1 MMSKRRRAAAA
12 CLTGFL
18 MITGSA
24 GTVMAAPAQNALA
37 GFSVSLENA
46 YETQNED
53 VVNTKV
59 MNEVA
64 PESAFEGKC
73 FSIADDYAEMHSE
86 PSEDS
91 QVVGKYYQGAIGSL
105 EDISGE
111 YYLVKSGTVTG
122 YVHKQYL
129 ATEEYAV
136 QLSSMLGSNLTT
148 VTGDTLY
155 VREEA
160 NVDSAIVASLDYG
173 EEIAV
178 ENTAGEWAKV
188 NVDGVSG
195 YVNKDY
201 IDTTHLYRVA
211 ESPEEEAARIELEAE
226 KARLAEE
233 EARRKAEE
241 EAAAQAAAEASYIGQ
256 QMAEYGQQF
265 VGNPYV
271 WGGTSLT
278 NGADCSG
285 FVQSVYKHFGYS
297 IPRTS
302 REQAAGGTEI
312 SISELMPG
320 DLIFYATGGRID
332 HVTMYIGDGQ
342 VVQAS
347 SPSTGIVVS
356 RYDYRTPV
364 KAVRYI

>member
-178 ENTAGEWAKV
+178 ENTAGEWGK
-188 NVDGVSG
+188 GKCG
-195 YVNKDY
+195 
-201 IDTTHLYRVA
+201 RR
-211 ESPEEEAARIELEAE
+211 ERICE
-226 KARLAEE
+226 
-233 EARRKAEE
+233 
-241 EAAAQAAAEASYIGQ
+241 
-256 QMAEYGQQF
+256 
-265 VGNPYV
+265 
-271 WGGTSLT
+271 
-278 NGADCSG
+278 
-285 FVQSVYKHFGYS
+285 
-297 IPRTS
+297 
-302 REQAAGGTEI
+302 
-312 SISELMPG
+312 
-320 DLIFYATGGRID
+320 
-332 HVTMYIGDGQ
+332 
-342 VVQAS
+342 
-347 SPSTGIVVS
+347 
-356 RYDYRTPV
+356 
-364 KAVRYI
+364 

>member
-1 MMSKRRRAAAA
+1 MMCKKRKAAAA
-12 CLTGFL
+12 CLTGLL
-18 MITGSA
+18 MVSASA
-24 GTVMAAPAQNALA
+24 GTVMAAPAQNLA

-46 YETQNED
+46 YESQNED

-64 PESAFEGKC
+64 PENALKGKC
-73 FSIADDYAEMHSE
+73 FSIAEDYAPMHTE
-86 PSEDS
+86 PNEESGTA
-91 QVVGKYYQGAIGSL
+91 GKYYRGAIGSL
-105 EDISGE
+105 EGISGE
-111 YYLVKSGTVTG
+111 YYLVKSGSVTG

-129 ATEEYAV
+129 ATEDYAV
-136 QLSSMLGSNLTT
+136 EVSSLLGSNLTT

-155 VREEA
+155 VRQEA
-160 NVDSAIVASLDYG
+160 SVDSAILTSLDYG

-195 YVNKDY
+195 YVNKDF

-211 ESPEEEAARIELEAE
+211 ETPEEEAARIALEEE

-233 EARRKAEE
+233 EARRQEE
-241 EAAAQAAAEASYIGQ
+241 EAAAAEAAAQASYIGQ
-256 QMAEYGQQF
+256 QMADYGQQF

-285 FVQSVYKHFGYS
+285 FVQSVYKNFGYS

-356 RYDYRTPV
+356 SYDYRTPV

>member
-1 MMSKRRRAAAA
+1 MVCKRRKAAAA
-12 CLTGFL
+12 CLMGVF
-18 MITGSA
+18 MVSVSA
-24 GTVMAAPAQNALA
+24 GNVMAAPAQNALA

-46 YETQNED
+46 YETQHED

-64 PESAFEGKC
+64 RESAFEGKC

-91 QVVGKYYQGAIGSL
+91 QVVGKYYKGAIGSL

-129 ATEEYAV
+129 ATEDYAV
-136 QLSSMLGSNLTT
+136 QLSSMLGSNLTM

-155 VREEA
+155 VRQEA
-160 NVDSAIVASLDYG
+160 DVDSGIVASLDYG
-173 EEIAV
+173 EEIVV

-211 ESPEEEAARIELEAE
+211 ESPEEEAARIALEEE

-233 EARRKAEE
+233 EARRQAEE
-241 EAAAQAAAEASYIGQ
+241 EAAAEASYIGQ
-256 QMAEYGQQF
+256 QMADYGQQF
-265 VGNPYV
+265 IGNPYV

-285 FVQSVYKHFGYS
+285 FVQSIYKHFGYS

-312 SISELMPG
+312 SISELRPG

-332 HVTMYIGDGQ
+332 HVTMYIGNGQ

-347 SPSTGIVVS
+347 SPSTGIKVS
-356 RYDYRTPV
+356 SYDYRTPV